1 MGLSFRLAAVKEQ
14 IKKKKVPQGGARRRS
29 RRIVLLKKL
38 DSKSCG
44 FEKIPEDI
52 FMDILARLPAKLV
65 TRLKCVSKLWS
76 NIISSRSFTNLFLKT
91 PSPRRLCAYIMNE
104 EKQSEF
110 ALLSSSPDPYSCRS
124 VSLLD
129 QDIKMQGIGGYIVN
143 ALRGLVCFRIGTRLQ
158 ICNLTTKQHVELPM
172 ITSTNII
179 FREDDGNP
187 WNYFGHDSV
196 NDEYKV
202 LSIVWEVG
210 EEERVLKSE
219 HQVLVLGP
227 GAYWRNTQS
236 TIPPPPH
243 CPYTQGFSINGV
255 LYYGAWFGKNRSVSV
270 VMSFDFASEE
280 FTVIKLP
287 VDEASPNLMIYGG
300 KLAVFY
306 YSTKSLASDGSVD
319 LWIME
324 DARKC
329 IWSNKKSLVLP
340 ISKMYFVSF
349 YHMRMQGTSRSS
361 EVRLTYAKFMR
372 DQPIHVV
379 TYDLERNKM
388 TRRVEI
394 SPLRYRF
401 GVTKCLHMDF
411 WEDIETVVYL
421 ET

>member
-14 IKKKKVPQGGARRRS
+14 SKKKKVPQGGARRRS
-29 RRIVLLKKL
+29 RRIVLLKKP

-52 FMDILARLPAKLV
+52 FMDILARLPGKLV

-91 PSPRRLCAYIMNE
+91 PSPRRLFAYIMNE

-143 ALRGLVCFRIGTRLQ
+143 ALRGL
-158 ICNLTTKQHVELPM
+158 
-172 ITSTNII
+172 
-179 FREDDGNP
+179 DDGNP

-219 HQVLVLGP
+219 HQVLVLGA

-349 YHMRMQGTSRSS
+349 YHMRMQGTSLNS
-361 EVRLTYAKFMR
+361 EVRLTYANFMR

-394 SPLRYRF
+394 SPLRDRF
-401 GVTKCLHMDF
+401 GVTKCLQTDF
-411 WEDIETVVYL
+411 WEDIETIMYL